1 MPAFTLGQPITTH
14 VPEIEVTVDP
24 QRPLP
29 PGRHVFELVV
39 TDDAGNASEPARVE
53 VIVVDDSRPTAVVEA
68 PQRIGAGQSFALSG
82 KRSVDLAP
90 GRIVQ
95 YRWTQ
100 VS

>member
-1 MPAFTLGQPITTH
+1 MPAFTIGQPITTQT
-14 VPEIEVTVDP
+14 PEIEVTVDR

-39 TDDAGNASEPARVE
+39 TDDAGNASEPSTVAV
-53 VIVVDDSRPTAVVEA
+53 VVVDDSRPTAVIEA

-100 VS
+100 IS

>member
-1 MPAFTLGQPITTH
+1 M
-14 VPEIEVTVDP
+14 
-24 QRPLP
+24 
-29 PGRHVFELVV
+29 
-39 TDDAGNASEPARVE
+39 
-53 VIVVDDSRPTAVVEA
+53 IVVDDSRPTAVVEA